1 MNNFISER
9 SSIKV
14 ISFMNLN
21 QQLQQLAEKYYV
33 LMSIEEPSDDELHQ
47 LEKILELATIDEEV
61 SNLLLVVDEFIAIE
75 AGLISKEQVLYKF
88 ALSTLIIKKI
98 TFHT

>member
-1 MNNFISER
+1 
-9 SSIKV
+9 
-14 ISFMNLN
+14 MNLN

-33 LMSIEEPSDDELHQ
+33 LMSLEEPSDSELHE

-88 ALSTLIIKKI
+88 VLSTLIIKKI